1 MLAIHTPRT
10 VILYGFTDDHHILK
24 TRAQQFQLFSNA
36 AADMATM
43 EITTYEPRAAAAAA
57 AAQYGRR

>member
-1 MLAIHTPRT
+1 MI
-10 VILYGFTDDHHILK
+10 IYGFADDHHILK

-43 EITTYEPRAAAAAA
+43 KTTTYEPRAAAAAA
-57 AAQYGRR
+57 AAVAAARYGRR